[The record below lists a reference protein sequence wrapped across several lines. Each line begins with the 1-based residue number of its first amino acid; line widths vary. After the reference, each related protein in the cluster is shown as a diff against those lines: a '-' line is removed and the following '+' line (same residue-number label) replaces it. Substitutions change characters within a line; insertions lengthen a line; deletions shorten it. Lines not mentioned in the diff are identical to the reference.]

1 MFFNEKRIINKILIN
16 VSLLSIIF
24 STLYLSF
31 EYSYYN
37 TDFHHWSFILEKYY
51 QFIKEAD
58 EVNPTGE
65 AQKSE
70 TDASDSSKFPEVVD
84 EIKTMIEKTIK
95 NSGGEFKS
103 FVDSLIKNP
112 EDIKVEGFINDSDIY
127 EFYLKFR
134 NDIDELLN
142 SVKYFDEVP
151 SESNTFGLYDYIISG
166 TERAVI
172 EAVKTL

>member
-1 MFFNEKRIINKILIN
+1 MIKK
-16 VSLLSIIF
+16 
-24 STLYLSF
+24 
-31 EYSYYN
+31 YS
-37 TDFHHWSFILEKYY
+37 

-58 EVNPTGE
+58 EVETPETETQEVAKPQSDNKYTE
-65 AQKSE
+65 LKEEVKS
-70 TDASDSSKFPEVVD
+70 
-84 EIKTMIEKTIK
+84 MIEKTIDK
-95 NSGGEFKS
+95 SGGDFESFKDK
-103 FVDSLIKNP
+103 FVKSP
-112 EDIKVEGFINDSDIY
+112 EDTKIEGFINDSDIY

-142 SVKYFDEVP
+142 NVKYFDEVP